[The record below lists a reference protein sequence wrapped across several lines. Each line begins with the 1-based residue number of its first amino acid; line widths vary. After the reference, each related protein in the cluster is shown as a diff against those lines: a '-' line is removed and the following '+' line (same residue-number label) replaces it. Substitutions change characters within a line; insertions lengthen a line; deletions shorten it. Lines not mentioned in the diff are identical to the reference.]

1 MKRNQKETAK
11 APMDN
16 EEVQEQVT
24 NVNQEGEA
32 KTGES
37 AEGVNQEGEAKA
49 PEAPEQQNQEGE
61 AKTGEPKDGDTDKGE
76 VKDEITVIIPYKKP
90 TMTPESLHLVVKAW
104 RKYAQFPFK
113 LVIIGDMPDFDTT
126 DIECVPDSDSAAHFH
141 IMVCKSLMEYFSKNE
156 CSSFIL
162 AHDDEVPLQP
172 FMPDDL
178 KATAFEQFPNLD
190 INSENNFIADMART
204 VELVGKCDRK
214 PVFFSGHAPHVYDTD
229 AFMKMVEEYHLD
241 EVGIDYEV
249 LYHCLEKIEPVYLAG
264 PFDNGYSFL
273 IMQFDDLDWV
283 KSRLM
288 THKWCSFGGSCTSQ
302 AYYDM
307 VAKYLE
313 A

>member
-61 AKTGEPKDGDTDKGE
+61 AKDGDTDKGE
-76 VKDEITVIIPYKKP
+76 VKDEIIVIIPYKKP

-178 KATAFEQFPNLD
+178 KATAFEQFPDLD
-190 INSENNFIADMART
+190 SNSDNNFIADMART
-204 VELVGKCDRK
+204 VELVEKCNRK

-229 AFMKMVEEYHLD
+229 AFMKLVEEYHLD

>member
-1 MKRNQKETAK
+1 MKRNQKGTAK

-16 EEVQEQVT
+16 EKVQDQVT
-24 NVNQEGEA
+24 NVNQ
-32 KTGES
+32 
-37 AEGVNQEGEAKA
+37 
-49 PEAPEQQNQEGE
+49 
-61 AKTGEPKDGDTDKGE
+61 DGATDSKPQDGATDGATDSKPQDGE